1 MIPARIYVDLI
12 GKPFERGA
20 RGPEKYDCVGLALEM
35 ARRLGKHP
43 PNYLSDEEELHRHLA
58 ADGSALAD
66 CKCIDAAEPGCVVL
80 LRMNENLRHLA
91 FMVDSSRMLHTTA
104 RTGCVIERVT
114 DPLWKPR
121 VLGFYSLE
129 GIR

>member
-1 MIPARIYVDLI
+1 MIPARIYADLI

-20 RGPEKYDCVGLALEM
+20 RGPERYDCLGLALEM

-43 PNYLSDEEELHRHLA
+43 PNYLSDEEELHRQLA
-58 ADGSALAD
+58 VDGSALAD
-66 CKCIDAAEPGCVVL
+66 CVRVIDARPGCVVL

-91 FMVDSSRMLHTTA
+91 FMLDGYRMLHTTA

-129 GIR
+129 GVQ